1 MQHQSGT
8 QFTVMAGPFAIRRP
22 GRAPVTKGVVM
33 ARRQLLRS
41 VLAVGVGVSL
51 GLGLVGFQAGAAQA
65 DERGSVAIMFSE
77 SVVPELF
84 KAGVFMYGA
93 ESVEV
98 SMGNSGALAASFPLT
113 GDSTSRPT
121 TSISVDGEV
130 GGISFYNGPAEATA
144 GLGSLVVRRTGR
156 TGTVTGKLIGPF
168 SMESGQFAKTM
179 TVFTISG
186 ATARRTSSGWQ
197 MQGTLT
203 LTADAAS
210 TLNTL
215 LKTTVFT
222 ASAPIGEIFAQVQSR

>member
-1 MQHQSGT
+1 
-8 QFTVMAGPFAIRRP
+8 
-22 GRAPVTKGVVM
+22 
-33 ARRQLLRS
+33 
-41 VLAVGVGVSL
+41 
-51 GLGLVGFQAGAAQA
+51 
-65 DERGSVAIMFSE
+65 
-77 SVVPELF
+77 
-84 KAGVFMYGA
+84 
-93 ESVEV
+93 
-98 SMGNSGALAASFPLT
+98 
-113 GDSTSRPT
+113 
-121 TSISVDGEV
+121 VDGEV

-144 GLGSLVVRRTGR
+144 GLGQPGRAAHWPDGRGRR
-156 TGTVTGKLIGPF
+156 KFIGPF

-222 ASAPIGEIFAQVQSR
+222 ASAPIGEISAQVQPR